1 MAVPYTEFQFTI
13 KPLEPT
19 RDILIAELGELG
31 FESFEET
38 SEGLNAYIPSSGAKQ
53 LKIDELWLLQNDEF
67 SISYSRL
74 DIEPVNWNEEWE
86 KNFQPIEVDGKCT
99 VRAPFHPRP
108 DTEFD
113 IVIEPKMSF
122 GTGHHETTH
131 LMIKHLLKLDPSG
144 KKTLDM
150 GCGTGILAI
159 LAAMKGAGPI
169 EAIDIDP
176 WCVENTQENCERN
189 GFKDIKVGLGDVKLI
204 TGKQYDLIIANI
216 NRNVLLDVIP
226 TYAGCLTE
234 KGILLLSGFYTDDI
248 PQINSVC
255 NAHGINFIMNYEK
268 NNWVACKFAKD

>member
-1 MAVPYTEFQFTI
+1 
-13 KPLEPT
+13 
-19 RDILIAELGELG
+19 
-31 FESFEET
+31 
-38 SEGLNAYIPSSGAKQ
+38 
-53 LKIDELWLLQNDEF
+53 
-67 SISYSRL
+67 
-74 DIEPVNWNEEWE
+74 
-86 KNFQPIEVDGKCT
+86 
-99 VRAPFHPRP
+99 
-108 DTEFD
+108 
-113 IVIEPKMSF
+113 
-122 GTGHHETTH
+122 
-131 LMIKHLLKLDPSG
+131 
-144 KKTLDM
+144 M

-216 NRNVLLDVIP
+216 NRNVLLDDIP